1 MRYHDKVQKLKQQI
15 GVYTKEDVTVAFSG
29 GVDSSLILRL
39 ALECAGE
46 SGRKVYAMFLNT
58 MLHPAREAKDA
69 EMAARKMGAEFLT
82 IEADELGEAGILDN
96 PKDRCYRCKK
106 YLFEQMKTKS
116 EELGAAYV
124 LEGTNEDDL
133 HVYRPGIRAIR
144 EMGIKSPLADAG
156 FTKEEVRRMA
166 EELGLPA
173 SGKPS
178 VPCLATRFPYGDRL
192 TYEKMQKVEAGEKY
206 LREQGFYNVRLR
218 VHGETAR
225 IEVDIGAMETLL
237 KGRKELVRKMKEL
250 GYAYVTLDLE
260 GFRSGSMDIE
270 TQQSVSG

>member
-1 MRYHDKVQKLKQQI
+1 MRYHDKVQKLRRQI

-29 GVDSSLILRL
+29 GVDSSLVLRL

-192 TYEKMQKVEAGEKY
+192 SYEKMQKVEAGEKY

-225 IEVDIGAMETLL
+225 IEVDTGAMETLL
-237 KGRKELVRKMKEL
+237 KGRKELVQKMKEL
-250 GYAYVTLDLE
+250 GYTYVTLDLE

-270 TQQSVSG
+270 KRQSVSG

>member
-1 MRYHDKVQKLKQQI
+1 MRYHDKVQKLRQQI

-116 EELGAAYV
+116 EELGAVYV

-270 TQQSVSG
+270 TRQSVSG